1 MRPHCFK
8 AIAAILFMVKLYTV
22 LLFWSRFDKDINMIL
37 QIKCTKKFPV
47 MIFQHRFNIY
57 FIIFRLFICYT
68 WLGIS
73 KQNIAYTSVNLET
86 QPSTIHVWKYIHV
99 PLDMTLFLA
108 YILNILSL
116 KCIQIGGGGIYNAN
130 SILWIEKDA
139 KSAEVL
145 LTFFYTFDVKYI
157 PYMLM
162 INTGN

>member
-1 MRPHCFK
+1 
-8 AIAAILFMVKLYTV
+8 
-22 LLFWSRFDKDINMIL
+22 MIL

-57 FIIFRLFICYT
+57 FIIFRWFICYT

-99 PLDMTLFLA
+99 PLYMTLFLA

-116 KCIQIGGGGIYNAN
+116 KCIQIGGGGGIYNAN
-130 SILWIEKDA
+130 SILSIEKDA

-145 LTFFYTFDVKYI
+145 LTFLYTFDVKYI

>member
-1 MRPHCFK
+1 
-8 AIAAILFMVKLYTV
+8 
-22 LLFWSRFDKDINMIL
+22 MIL

-86 QPSTIHVWKYIHV
+86 QPLTIHVWKYIHV
-99 PLDMTLFLA
+99 PLDMNLFSCLHFE
-108 YILNILSL
+108 YPVIKMHSNW
-116 KCIQIGGGGIYNAN
+116 GGGGIYNAS

-139 KSAEVL
+139 KSAEAL
-145 LTFFYTFDVKYI
+145 LTFFYIFDVKYI

>member
-47 MIFQHRFNIY
+47 MNFQHRFNIY
-57 FIIFRLFICYT
+57 FIIFLFFICYT
-68 WLGIS
+68 LLGIS

-116 KCIQIGGGGIYNAN
+116 KCIQIGGGGAYIMQT
-130 SILWIEKDA
+130 L
-139 KSAEVL
+139 
-145 LTFFYTFDVKYI
+145 FFE
-157 PYMLM
+157 
-162 INTGN
+162 

>member
-1 MRPHCFK
+1 MRPLCFK

-22 LLFWSRFDKDINMIL
+22 LLFWSQFDKDINMIL

-86 QPSTIHVWKYIHV
+86 QPSTIHV
-99 PLDMTLFLA
+99 
-108 YILNILSL
+108 
-116 KCIQIGGGGIYNAN
+116 
-130 SILWIEKDA
+130 
-139 KSAEVL
+139 
-145 LTFFYTFDVKYI
+145 
-157 PYMLM
+157 
-162 INTGN
+162 